1 MSEMSRKARKENRAK
16 AQRLVGTD
24 PHKKVDAS
32 SWTPSEPLNAGVK
45 TGARPVRARIY
56 KNGGKVQGD
65 RARRADKLPRDIAN
79 AASTRNT
86 VGANKK
92 AFGSAHE
99 GGYKKGGRTKK
110 DIGGPAGMQ
119 QVDPRLGVVSP
130 NRMAFGPTNGRMFGM
145 KNGGEAKKANY
156 LGGTR
161 PTGGRIAKA
170 NGGPSYSKTA
180 VDKEIAKDKRIKPGE
195 ARNIHRLLRGRTDA
209 PYNPPRDP
217 APKMTDDARYWVEN
231 GQEKPDGQKRGGRA
245 KCAGGRTMRASGG
258 RTEDEGYFSGAP
270 ATAPDKHIIRALKEH
285 GNSHRYINGVLHGVG
300 TAIKDGKSFED
311 VQPIGNSTKK
321 LRDFLGYEKGGR
333 VGRAEGGRTKAKG
346 KTNINITIGQPNQ
359 QQPPMMP
366 PQGVVRPPPVP
377 PQMPMGGPPGGGGMP
392 PPGLAGGA
400 GPGPMIPPQSMGGP
414 PPGGM
419 PRARGGRTSADMTAG
434 AMSGE
439 GRLEKSDI
447 QRSNR
452 RAGGKVYRSAKDMDA
467 GSLSGL
473 GRLEKSEIQSR
484 NR

>member
-16 AQRLVGTD
+16 AQRLTTD

-32 SWTPSEPLNAGVK
+32 SWTPPEPLNTFVK
-45 TGARPVRARIY
+45 TGARPVRPRIY
-56 KNGGKVQGD
+56 KAGGRVQGD
-65 RARRADKLPRDIAN
+65 RSRRADKLPRDIAN

-170 NGGPSYSKTA
+170 NGGPSYSKAA
-180 VDKEIAKDKRIKPGE
+180 VDKEIAKDKRIGSGE
-195 ARNIHRLLRGRTDA
+195 AKSIHRLLKGRTGGDQTYKVGDTDYSLDSARVDA
-209 PYNPPRDP
+209 DKRW
-217 APKMTDDARYWVEN
+217 DAM
-231 GQEKPDGQKRGGRA
+231 QAARA
-245 KCAGGRTMRASGG
+245 KRASGG
-258 RTEDEGYFSGAP
+258 PVQSAGKDYLKMAAKDAKRMP
-270 ATAPDKHIIRALKEH
+270 RA
-285 GNSHRYINGVLHGVG
+285 S
-300 TAIKDGKSFED
+300 
-311 VQPIGNSTKK
+311 
-321 LRDFLGYEKGGR
+321 
-333 VGRAEGGRTKAKG
+333 GGRTKAKG
-346 KTNINITIGQPNQ
+346 KTNINIVIGQPHQ
-359 QQPPMMP
+359 QQPPQMP

-377 PQMPMGGPPGGGGMP
+377 PQMPMGGPPGGP

-400 GPGPMIPPQSMGGP
+400 GSGPMIPPQSMGGP